1 MSFRDNLQHL
11 RAMRNMTQEQLAM
24 LLGVSRQSVTKWEAE
39 KSYPEMD
46 KLIKVCQIF
55 ECSLDDL
62 VQGDLTDSAPVP
74 DAKAVPAGPA
84 TDVCGYGEHM
94 RRFARRVP
102 AGVAAFVLGVVG
114 LVLFEEGTA
123 LRGLFNSG
131 MAASWGEF
139 LGLGA
144 LFAGV
149 LVGVGILVS
158 AGMEHSAFV
167 KAHPFIEDF
176 YTDEDRLQ
184 ARQVLVRG
192 LVAGLMFIMMGIL
205 LGNFIEHE
213 SGAEAPA
220 GAALL
225 ALVALGVWLIVYA
238 GMMYGRMD
246 IDEYNRDAVEEL
258 EVEDIARIDVPRRC
272 GPSCAPL
279 SARIR
284 RSRLRA
290 VSSCSS
296 QLLSPS
302 FGCSWVLRSP
312 GPPGAP
318 LAAVTRR
325 RTHPPATSGSPGW
338 SAAFCVES
346 CRLCSRPS
354 TASDKD
360 REAFRFLT
368 SVLGRSAWD
377 SLQTERPDM
386 PPRRLP
392 MAPGDCL

>member
-11 RAMRNMTQEQLAM
+11 RATRNMTQEQLAM

-46 KLIKVCQIF
+46 KLIKICQIF

-62 VQGDLTDSAPVP
+62 VQGDLTDRAPVP
-74 DAKAVPAGPA
+74 DAKAMPAGPA
-84 TDVCGYGEHM
+84 TDVCGYDEHT

-102 AGVAAFVLGVVG
+102 TGVAAFVLGVVG

-131 MAASWGEF
+131 MAASWGEL

-149 LVGVGILVS
+149 LAGVGILVS

-205 LGNFIEHE
+205 LGNFIEHQ

-225 ALVALGVWLIVYA
+225 ALVAVGVWLIVYA
-238 GMMYGRMD
+238 GMMYGRVD
-246 IDEYNRDAVEEL
+246 INEYNRDAVEEL
-258 EVEDIARIDVPRRC
+258 EVEDIARIDVPETVRDELRLAKRMHKKIETAC
-272 GPSCAPL
+272 VVTLPL
-279 SARIR
+279 S
-284 RSRLRA
+284 
-290 VSSCSS
+290 
-296 QLLSPS
+296 
-302 FGCSWVLRSP
+302 GCSWDLRSP
-312 GPPGAP
+312 GPPGT
-318 LAAVTRR
+318 LLVAVTRLR
-325 RTHPPATSGSPGW
+325 ILPSATSGFLWS
-338 SAAFCVES
+338 SAAFCALS
-346 CRLCSRPS
+346 CRLCSR
-354 TASDKD
+354 AS
-360 REAFRFLT
+360 
-368 SVLGRSAWD
+368 
-377 SLQTERPDM
+377 
-386 PPRRLP
+386 
-392 MAPGDCL
+392 MAIASHSIGDGS

>member
-46 KLIKVCQIF
+46 KLIKICQIF

-84 TDVCGYGEHM
+84 TDVCGYDEHM

-184 ARQVLVRG
+184 ARQVLVRD

-258 EVEDIARIDVPRRC
+258 EVEDIARIDVPEAVRAELRSAKRTHKKVEVAC
-272 GPSCAPL
+272 GVIMLVSTLVALIWLFMGPSIAGTTWGAIGSGHAAADSPASYFWLPWVVGGILCG
-279 SARIR
+279 I
-284 RSRLRA
+284 
-290 VSSCSS
+290 VSIV
-296 QLLSPS
+296 
-302 FGCSWVLRSP
+302 FK
-312 GPPGAP
+312 
-318 LAAVTRR
+318 
-325 RTHPPATSGSPGW
+325 
-338 SAAFCVES
+338 AF
-346 CRLCSRPS
+346 
-354 TASDKD
+354 D
-360 REAFRFLT
+360 
-368 SVLGRSAWD
+368 G
-377 SLQTERPDM
+377 ER
-386 PPRRLP
+386 
-392 MAPGDCL
+392 